1 MDITGI
7 GAHIKVKDF
16 QKSKWF
22 YTTLGFKKVFA
33 YGPNEAAK
41 ENFNGITFAVGNAK
55 LEIGEGHIAVKPE
68 VFKET
73 VPSSKMSLM
82 INVNNVH
89 DLLDICQKSN
99 IPVAV
104 GPRHYYWNTIEVVL
118 IDPDGVRL
126 VFIAPY
132 TKEEAELVN
141 ADEKFGTPSIK

>member
-22 YTTLGFKKVFA
+22 YTTLGFKKIFA
-33 YGPNEAAK
+33 YGPK
-41 ENFNGITFAVGNAK
+41 EPVKESYNGIAFGVGTAMIK
-55 LEIGEGHIAVKPE
+55 IDEGHCAVKPE

-73 VPSSKMSLM
+73 VPSSKISLM
-82 INVNNVH
+82 INVDNIH
-89 DLLDICQKSN
+89 ELLEICQKN
-99 IPVAV
+99 KILVAV
-104 GPRHYYWNTIEVVL
+104 GPRHFYWNAIEVVL

-132 TKEEAELVN
+132 TPEEAKLVK
-141 ADEKFGTPSIK
+141 ADEKYATH